1 MSSKEKQSKAGIPAK
16 RRGQEMGRPGN
27 RDQNREEM
35 KDTPAMRGRRKTANK
50 MFAEDSSQHVGGD
63 AATPKS
69 ASPSVP
75 AAIPAGKPLGE
86 SGGERAF
93 KKRRGTKG

>member
-1 MSSKEKQSKAGIPAK
+1 MSSKEKQSKVGIPAK

-27 RDQNREEM
+27 RDWNREAM
-35 KDTPAMRGRRKTANK
+35 KETPAMRGRRKAANK
-50 MFAEDSSQHVGGD
+50 MFADESSQHVGGD
-63 AATPKS
+63 AVTPKS

-75 AAIPAGKPLGE
+75 AAIPSGKPLGE

-93 KKRRGTKG
+93 KKRQSKK